1 MFCLRPRALYIVLL
15 DIDCMSIQT
24 YLKIEVVASSGTYKL
39 VSPTKEK
46 RKKSNLLNQNNTVV
60 ILINNNYNTVVI
72 LTNLNYNTVV
82 ILTNIK
88 CNSGY
93 SHQHQLQLQPV
104 TRKQPR
110 RGAFTYPGDNRSQ
123 RCSQ

>member
-88 CNSGY
+88 YKWLFSPTSTATTA
-93 SHQHQLQLQPV
+93 SHPEAAQE
-104 TRKQPR
+104 
-110 RGAFTYPGDNRSQ
+110 RGFYLPG
-123 RCSQ
+123 